1 MSRSRSRLAADWFA
15 KLRINE
21 TTQELEHT
29 DLVDLSD
36 DVDTALASTTTSVDD
51 TIDTLTASVDNSI
64 DNLENT
70 VNSIPNP
77 VAMALIFGG

>member
-21 TTQELEHT
+21 TTQDLEHT
-29 DLVDLSD
+29 DLVDLSN
-36 DVDTALASTTTSVDD
+36 DVDTTLSSRTT
-51 TIDTLTASVDNSI
+51 SVDNSI
-64 DNLENT
+64 DDLEDS

>member
-21 TTQELEHT
+21 ITQELEHT

-36 DVDTALASTTTSVDD
+36 DVDTTLAST
-51 TIDTLTASVDNSI
+51 TASVDNSI
-64 DNLENT
+64 DSLENN